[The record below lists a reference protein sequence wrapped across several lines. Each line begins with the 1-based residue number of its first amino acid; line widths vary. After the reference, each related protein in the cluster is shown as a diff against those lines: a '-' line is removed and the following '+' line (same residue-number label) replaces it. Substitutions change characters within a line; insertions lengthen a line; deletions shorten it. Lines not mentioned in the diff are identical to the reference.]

1 MKCVRFEDLRTGN
14 KRIGFIDGDVI
25 RCVYGSLETYWQITD
40 ETFAMRDVRLLAP
53 CVPKQI
59 ICISFNY
66 QKHAAEFGVEIP
78 VHPAGAAHAPL
89 PYTANNGRYSQYA
102 QTHQNLAPV
111 PGR

>member
-59 ICISFNY
+59 ICVSFNY
-66 QKHAAEFGVEIP
+66 QKHAAEFGASRVFFLRLRIP
-78 VHPAGAAHAPL
+78 LSVQVRISS
-89 PYTANNGRYSQYA
+89 GRS
-102 QTHQNLAPV
+102 
-111 PGR
+111 R